1 MILTPIP
8 REALSG
14 ALEQF
19 AAGLHE
25 PRALS
30 LFGEIRA
37 TEPDRATAPEA
48 EEHRLTALA
57 FARHCGMA
65 VHPPG
70 TECLFNWDGAALNGE
85 TEAYVILH
93 EIAHFVLAPPER
105 RQLIDFGL
113 GPGPDTLDRK
123 AAQRAAVLAPLA
135 RDEDEAAASL
145 LGILWEARLGQPA
158 LASFLDQNWL
168 EGLERSAA
176 AYFMRVTAGLQD
188 RGLLAFD
195 PRRMVAFNSRL
206 EFRRGSWR
214 EVACI

>member
-1 MILTPIP
+1 M
-8 REALSG
+8 
-14 ALEQF
+14 LERF
-19 AAGLHE
+19 AAGLYE

-30 LFGEIRA
+30 LFEEIRA
-37 TEPDRATAPEA
+37 TAPDRAAAPEA

-57 FARHCGMA
+57 FACHCGMA
-65 VHPPG
+65 VHPAR
-70 TECLFNWDGAALNGE
+70 TECRFNWDGTALNGD

-113 GPGPDTLDRK
+113 GPGPDTLDRE
-123 AAQRAAVLAPLA
+123 AAERAVVLAPLA

-145 LGILWEARLGQPA
+145 LGILWEARLDQPA

-168 EGLERSAA
+168 EGLERLAA
-176 AYFMRVTAGLQD
+176 AHFMGVIAELRD

-195 PRRMVAFNSRL
+195 PRWIITCNRRL
-206 EFRRGSWR
+206 EFRRGRWQ
-214 EVACI
+214 EAAYI